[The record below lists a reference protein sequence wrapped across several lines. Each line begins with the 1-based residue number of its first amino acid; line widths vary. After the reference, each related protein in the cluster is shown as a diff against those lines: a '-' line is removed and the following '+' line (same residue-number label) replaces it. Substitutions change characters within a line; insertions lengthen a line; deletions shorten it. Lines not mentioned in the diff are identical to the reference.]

1 MSMIVNKTNYLKEVS
16 SMNLQETLKAI
27 HQVEALAPRLT
38 KQPRRVALAKASK
51 MLKK

>member
-1 MSMIVNKTNYLKEVS
+1 MSMIVNKSNFLKEVS
-16 SMNLQETLKAI
+16 SMILQETLKAI
-27 HQVEALAPRLT
+27 HQVEALATRLT